1 MGCFNLSF
9 SQTVGRDS
17 NTKVMSIEEAKK
29 LNGWSEPTING
40 KPYSQYKA
48 EQDALKKKRLEE
60 EQKAKS
66 KSDVPSSAT
75 RSVDP
80 SSGKIIENIVN
91 SDGTT
96 STKVIENPQ
105 PTENDNTT
113 QNYAGMKNYKSNSRD
128 TYSRNFVKV
137 FGDYAALKNTGYF
150 VNAIGIY
157 AAYENSGYEVNA
169 IGSEAGYCN
178 THNYVNIIGV
188 YRADSPQDEATI
200 LTGDLFLRDPDGSR
214 GNVTGNSI
222 YFNSS
227 LTARIWYDKSA
238 GEIKATDNSGN
249 SSTIS
254 PHNFSLIN
262 PSEEMAW
269 SFYSVN
275 EKKGKQVNV
284 DMMKVVRL
292 LEQLTGEKLV
302 YIADLEGNELDKQ
315 LSKVT
320 SLSERISKLE
330 GENKQ
335 LKTLLKKLIEE
346 LEKEKK

>member
-1 MGCFNLSF
+1 MLTILAFLNIY
-9 SQTVGRDS
+9 SQTPLDS
-17 NTKVMSIEEAKK
+17 NTRVMSIEEAKK
-29 LNGWSEPTING
+29 LNGWAEPTING

-48 EQDALKKKRLEE
+48 EQDALKKKRLED
-60 EQKAKS
+60 EQKAKANVS
-66 KSDVPSSAT
+66 GPSEITKGADDKSSTGNNDLNKTNSSNLPSVTGASSIQESVSNTNNSNNSYSQEPYKRAFISA
-75 RSVDP
+75 
-80 SSGKIIENIVN
+80 
-91 SDGTT
+91 
-96 STKVIENPQ
+96 
-105 PTENDNTT
+105 
-113 QNYAGMKNYKSNSRD
+113 
-128 TYSRNFVKV
+128 
-137 FGDYAALKNTGYF
+137 FGDGSAGKNTGFF

-157 AAYENSGYEVNA
+157 AAFENSGYEVNA

-178 THNYVNIIGV
+178 THNYVNILGV

-200 LTGDLFLRDPDGSR
+200 LTGDMFLRDPDGSR

-254 PHNFSLIN
+254 PHNFSLFK

-275 EKKGKQVNV
+275 ENKGKQVNV

-302 YIADLEGNELDKQ
+302 YIADLEGNELDEQ

-320 SLSERISKLE
+320 SLADRISKLE
-330 GENKQ
+330 GENAE
-335 LKTLLKKLIEE
+335 LKVLLKQLIEE
-346 LEKEKK
+346 LKQQRK